1 MPQYS
6 PDCRTIIHQYL
17 FLTQQPRHTVPPRN
31 TADNSSRLVCG
42 HRVPA
47 LLARGWQILRRTL
60 VYASVVTVI
69 GLSGITVVVAQ
80 VPGMPTGLS
89 VDIDEDGNN
98 RVALDWTAPTDTVT
112 GYKIEVSTDYD
123 GILTGNQSTSEW
135 GVVESNTGGTT
146 TSYTHGNIGVLP
158 SLQLCY
164 RVSAINANGTGA
176 PSSAVCDTAS
186 ATQNEPELV
195 AADPITATY
204 PIIVKGDVIE
214 ITFDENLNVNVEPA
228 EVQFSVAVHGF
239 RSQPR
244 VETVEIMGA
253 KVILTLDVEDAIRNI
268 DTVTIRYRPPTHR
281 FDGDGNQIVFIP
293 SASNSLQ
300 DPSGKLVNLI
310 WGQRARNLTPGPV
323 TVTLALDMNAIDE
336 DGGSTTLRATVW
348 PLPAENFTVTLS
360 TDPASTADILMQE
373 LDGQT
378 FDFTIGNDTSS
389 DTHIITASDNT
400 VNAPD
405 QRVEIMG
412 TSETHV
418 TVKPVTLT
426 ITDDE
431 LGVSF
436 GQDTYSVLE
445 GRAIPIAVH
454 LDQDP
459 QGTVT
464 IPLTTDP
471 PCMPND
477 DCGYAGVPESITFN
491 SGETVK
497 TFTFTSA
504 VDEDEADKTVT
515 LGFDDTNASWPTDLS
530 VGTPATATVTIRE
543 LPEVEV
549 FFDSSYSVLEGRSV
563 ELMVRLSED
572 PLRTVEIPLTATP
585 PCPDEGECDY
595 EVAQSVTFASGE
607 TEKTVTFSATADRLV
622 EEDETVTIGFGEP
635 LPDGVRVGSPSI
647 AVVTIS
653 DNRLLDPSNVNK
665 ELLPRVTQAM
675 IASTLSAISSRI
687 ETDGTTPDGAMDLAG
702 SSALGQVLALVPST
716 AERDSFDLK
725 QALAGKSFVLPLEG
739 TFGGLNNLSF
749 WGRGDYRDMEGGD
762 DRPIEWDGDL
772 SSFHFGADTHL
783 RQDILAGLAV
793 SWSEGDFDYKDR
805 ASSEEGRYESEMT
818 SVHPYVSWISSEK
831 DLRTWVTVGY
841 GRGEVDIKDDSGKHS
856 SDTRLKTGAMGVS
869 GHVYS
874 AESLFG
880 YSGTTTLRFKAD
892 GHVSQIKADG
902 GDQINPLTSDIQRV
916 QAALEGTHECPLSD
930 GQVLSPTLEIGLRHD
945 SGDGLEGTG
954 VEIGAG
960 ARYVDPRRG
969 LTVEGS
975 GRYLVTH
982 SDDYDEWGFQG
993 SVRVDPGSDRRGLA
1007 LSLMPSWGAYQSE
1020 VDQLWSQNTAH
1031 ALSQGNHEPMKGRLD
1046 VAVDYGLPALSGRG
1060 LLTPYARL
1068 SLGGGV
1074 DTYRLG
1080 SRLEVGT
1087 AFDLSIEGGRL
1098 RDAQGE
1104 PGHGIQFRVES
1115 QF

>member
-6 PDCRTIIHQYL
+6 PDYRTAIHQHL
-17 FLTQQPRHTVPPRN
+17 SLTQKLRHTIPPRN
-31 TADNSSRLVCG
+31 TGDNPSRSVCG
-42 HRVPA
+42 HRVPVSPVRR
-47 LLARGWQILRRTL
+47 LRILRRVIAHVL
-60 VYASVVTVI
+60 AVAAI
-69 GLSGITVVVAQ
+69 GLGGITVAVAQ
-80 VPGMPTGLS
+80 VPGMPTSLS
-89 VDIDEDGNN
+89 VNIDESGANQ
-98 RVALDWTAPTDTVT
+98 VSLSWTAPTGTVT
-112 GYKIEVSTDYD
+112 GYKIEASTDYR
-123 GILTGNQSTSEW
+123 GILTGDQSTSDW
-135 GVVESNTGGTT
+135 GVVKSNTGGPS
-146 TSYTHGNIGVLP
+146 TSYTHENIGVLP

-176 PSSAVCDTAS
+176 PSNAVCDTAS
-186 ATQNEPELV
+186 ANQNEPELISTNPV
-195 AADPITATY
+195 V
-204 PIIVKGDVIE
+204 VKGDVIE
-214 ITFDENLNVNVEPA
+214 MTFDENLNANAKPA
-228 EVQFSVAVHGF
+228 EVQFGVSVRD
-239 RSQPR
+239 RSEDLR
-244 VETVEIMGA
+244 VDTVEIMGA
-253 KVILTLDVEDAIRNI
+253 KVILTLDVVDAIRNT
-268 DTVTIRYRPPTHR
+268 DRVLIRYRPPTHR
-281 FDGDGNQIVFIP
+281 FDGDGNEIVFIP
-293 SASNSLQ
+293 SSSNALQ
-300 DPSGKLVNLI
+300 NSSGKLVNVI
-310 WGQRARNLTPGPV
+310 RSSQTAQNLTPGPV

-336 DGGSTTLRATVW
+336 NGGSTTLRATVW

-360 TDPASTADILMQE
+360 TNPASTAGILTQE

-378 FDFTIGNDTSS
+378 LSFITGNDSSS
-389 DTHIITASDNT
+389 DTITITASDNT

-436 GQDTYSVLE
+436 GQDAYSVVE
-445 GRAIPIAVH
+445 GRSIPVTVQ
-454 LDQDP
+454 LDQAP
-459 QGTVT
+459 QSMVE
-464 IPLTTDP
+464 IPLTS
-471 PCMPND
+471 MPACVPNII
-477 DCGYAGVPESITFN
+477 CHYSGVPASLTFDT
-491 SGETVK
+491 GEIVK
-497 TFTFTSA
+497 TFTFVSTA
-504 VDEDEADKTVT
+504 DEDEDDEIVELAIDAANLPADVH
-515 LGFDDTNASWPTDLS
+515 LS
-530 VGTPATATVTIRE
+530 EPSTTTITIGDF
-543 LPEVEV
+543 PEVSISFEESAYAV
-549 FFDSSYSVLEGRSV
+549 SEGESVSV
-563 ELMVRLSED
+563 AVRLSED
-572 PLRTVEIPLTATP
+572 PLRMLEIPLATSP
-585 PCPDEGECDY
+585 PCPEEGECDY
-595 EVAQSVTFASGE
+595 EVAQSVVFVNGE
-607 TEKTVTFSATADRLV
+607 TEKTIVFNATFDRLV
-622 EEDETVTIGFGEP
+622 EEDETFTLSFGASLPTGVVTGNLTGTEI
-635 LPDGVRVGSPSI
+635 
-647 AVVTIS
+647 TIS
-653 DNRLLDPSNVNK
+653 DNRLLEPSNVNK

-675 IASTLSAISSRI
+675 IASTLSAISSRV
-687 ETDGTTPDGAMDLAG
+687 EADGIAQNGDPGLVG
-702 SSALGQVLALVPST
+702 GLGLEQVLAAAV
-716 AERDSFDLK
+716 EQDSFDLK
-725 QALAGKSFVLPLEG
+725 QALAGKSFVLPLDG
-739 TFGGLNNLSF
+739 TSGGLNNFSL

-772 SSFHFGADTHL
+772 LSLHLGADARL

-805 ASSEEGRYESEMT
+805 AGSEGGHYESEMT

-841 GRGEVDIKDDSGKHS
+841 GRGEVDIKDDSGKYS
-856 SDTRLKTGAMGVS
+856 SDTRLKTGAVGVS

-880 YSGTTTLRFKAD
+880 YSGTVTVRFKAD
-892 GHVSQIKADG
+892 GHVSEIKTDG
-902 GDQINPLTSDIQRV
+902 GDRINPLTSDIQRV
-916 QAALEGTHECPLSD
+916 QAALEGTHECPLGD
-930 GQVLSPTLEIGLRHD
+930 GQVLLPTLEIGLRHD

-1020 VDQLWSQNTAH
+1020 VDQLWSQDAVH
-1031 ALSQGNHEPMKGRLD
+1031 ALSQRNHEPMKSRLD
-1046 VAVDYGLPALSGRG
+1046 VTVDYGLPALSGRG

-1068 SLGGGV
+1068 SLGGGA

-1098 RDAQGE
+1098 RDTQGE
-1104 PGHGIQFRVES
+1104 SEHGIQFRVES